1 MAIITISRE
10 LAALGDE
17 IAHELAE
24 LTGYRFVDKQAL
36 ENRITSYGF
45 NSTKL
50 EKYDEKK
57 PAFWASLSKDRDDY
71 IHYLKTALYTEAE
84 AGSCIFVGRGANAI
98 FKDVPGC
105 IFIKLTA
112 PLSVRIE
119 RVKSYFRCDEKR
131 AKQIIEQSDKDRSA
145 FHRFFFDIDWVNPVH
160 YHMVLNTG
168 FVHPATAAEEI
179 QHLVPLLVTPET
191 EAQLKARLQSLSLG
205 QKVMHHI
212 LYTLGIPIHFLEA
225 VCTGDRLVLRGVANS
240 QSAVE
245 AAVAAAQQ
253 VPGVGQ
259 VESEIQIIQE
269 YSVMP

>member
-17 IAHELAE
+17 IGHELAE
-24 LTGYRFVDKQAL
+24 LTTYRFIDKQAL
-36 ENRITSYGF
+36 ENRITSFGF

-71 IHYLKTALYTEAE
+71 LHYLKIALYTEAE
-84 AGSCIFVGRGANAI
+84 AGPCIFVGRGAHAV

-105 IFIKLTA
+105 IFIRLGA

-131 AKQIIEQSDKDRSA
+131 AKQIIGQSDKDRSA
-145 FHRFFFDIDWVNPVH
+145 FHRYFFDIDWANPNN
-160 YHMVLNTG
+160 YHMVINTG
-168 FVHPATAAEEI
+168 LVHPATAAEEI
-179 QHLVPLLVTPET
+179 QHLVQLIVTPEI
-191 EAQLKARLQSLSLG
+191 ENQLKAQLQSLGLG
-205 QKVMHHI
+205 QRVIHHI

-225 VCTGDRLVLRGVANS
+225 LCSGARVVLRGVANS
-240 QSAVE
+240 QAAIE
-245 AAVAAAQQ
+245 AAVSGAQQ
-253 VPGVGQ
+253 VPGVGA

>member
-24 LTGYRFVDKQAL
+24 QTGYRFVDKQSL

-45 NSTKL
+45 NSSKL

-71 IHYLKTALYTEAE
+71 VHYLKTALYTEAE
-84 AGSCIFVGRGANAI
+84 MGSCIFVGRGANAI
-98 FKDVPGC
+98 FKDIPGC
-105 IFIKLTA
+105 IFVRLIA

-131 AKQIIEQSDKDRSA
+131 AKQIIEQSDKDRAA
-145 FHRFFFDIDWVNPVH
+145 FHRYFFDIDWANPTN
-160 YHMVLNTG
+160 YHLVINTG
-168 FVHPATAAEEI
+168 IVHPTSAAEEI
-179 QHLVPLLVTPET
+179 RHLLQLLIAPDTET
-191 EAQLKARLQSLSLG
+191 QLKARLQALSLG
-205 QKVMHHI
+205 QKIIHHI

-225 VCTGDRLVLRGVANS
+225 LCDGDRVVLRGVANS

-245 AAVAAAQQ
+245 AAVAGAQQ
-253 VPGVGQ
+253 VPGVTQ

>member
-45 NSTKL
+45 NSEKL

-57 PAFWASLSKDRDDY
+57 PAFWASLSRDRDDY
-71 IHYLKTALYTEAE
+71 IHYLKSALLAEAE
-84 AGSCIFVGRGANAI
+84 LGPCIFVGRGANAV
-98 FKDVPGC
+98 FKDIPGC
-105 IFIKLTA
+105 IFIRLVA
-112 PLSVRIE
+112 PLAIRIE

-145 FHRFFFDIDWVNPVH
+145 FHRYFFDIDWANPVH
-160 YHMVLNTG
+160 YHLVLNTG
-168 FVHPATAAEEI
+168 FVHPASAAEEI
-179 QHLVPLLVTPET
+179 RHLVSLMVTPDT
-191 EAQLKARLQSLSLG
+191 EAQLKTRLQSLSLG
-205 QKVMHHI
+205 QKVIHHI
-212 LYTLGIPIHFLEA
+212 LYTLAIPIHFLEA
-225 VCTGDRLVLRGVANS
+225 SCIGDTVVLRGVANS

-245 AAVAAAQQ
+245 AAVAGAQQ
-253 VPGVGQ
+253 VPGVSHVQ
-259 VESEIQIIQE
+259 SEIQVVQE